1 MKEATLTPTEKI
13 HYPESDGEPMASN
26 TVQFKCIVSVEGNIE
41 VIFLNDP
48 NVFIAGDFFWY
59 PVEGR
64 PDIRQAPDAM
74 VVFGRPKGHRGSYLQ
89 WKEDNIA
96 PQVVFEIV
104 SPGNRAAEWVT
115 KFLFYQR
122 YGVEEYYI
130 YDPDTGTWD
139 GWLRQGEELVQIEN
153 MVGWVSPR
161 LGIRFERGFEE
172 NVGLYYPDGRPF
184 LGFEEFAQKAEQ
196 ERQRA
201 DEERQR
207 ADEERQ
213 RADEERQR
221 ADEERQRAD
230 AVLQDLEVQRQRAEQ
245 LAQRLREMGIEA
257 E

>member
-1 MKEATLTPTEKI
+1 MKEATLAPTEKI
-13 HYPESDGEPMASN
+13 YYPESDGEPMASN
-26 TVQFKCIVSVEGNIE
+26 TVQFKCIISVEGNIE

-139 GWLRQGEELVQIEN
+139 GWLRQGEELHPIEN

-161 LGIRFERGFEE
+161 LGIRFEQGFEE

-184 LGFEEFAQKAEQ
+184 LGFEELAQKAEQ

-201 DEERQR
+201 EEERQR
-207 ADEERQ
+207 AEEERQ
-213 RADEERQR
+213 RAE
-221 ADEERQRAD
+221 AA
-230 AVLQDLEVQRQRAEQ
+230 LQELEVERQRAEQ